1 MSANS
6 LPPITEDD
14 IAEYLTNTPDFFERH
29 NEVLATVQ
37 LTSPH
42 SHRAISL
49 QERQAEILRGKV
61 RDLELKAAQMIRYG
75 QSNVTIADKLQDWT
89 CALLTARD
97 ADALVEVATVRL
109 ATIYDVPQVA
119 IRLWDVATTYADR
132 PYASGVENAVKTY
145 ADELT
150 ESYCGARREL
160 PLLNWLTDGDSV
172 KSMAVVP
179 LRQSAEAPVFGLLVL
194 ASGDE
199 NRFTADMGTLFL
211 ERISAQA
218 SAALSRLLP

>member
-14 IAEYLTNTPDFFERH
+14 IAEYLSNTPDFFERH

-97 ADALVEVATVRL
+97 ADALVDVATLRL
-109 ATIYDVPQVA
+109 AEIHEIPQVA
-119 IRLWDVATTYADR
+119 LRLWGVADAFKGK
-132 PYASGVENAVKTY
+132 PYAESVESAIKTY

-150 ESYCGARREL
+150 DAYCGVRRDL
-160 PLLNWLTDGDSV
+160 PLLNWLADGDSV
-172 KSMAVVP
+172 ASMAVIP
-179 LRQSAEAPVFGLLVL
+179 LRVNIESPVFGLMVL
-194 ASGDE
+194 ASDDAA
-199 NRFTADMGTLFL
+199 RFTADMGTLFL

>member
-61 RDLELKAAQMIRYG
+61 RDLELKASQMIRYG

-97 ADALVEVATVRL
+97 ADALVEVATARL
-109 ATIYDVPQVA
+109 ATIYDIPQVA
-119 IRLWDVATTYADR
+119 IRLWGVAPTYADR
-132 PYASGVENAVKTY
+132 PYASGVENAIKTY

-150 ESYCGARREL
+150 EAYCGVRREL

-172 KSMAVVP
+172 TSMAVVP

-211 ERISAQA
+211 DRISAQA

>member
-1 MSANS
+1 
-6 LPPITEDD
+6 
-14 IAEYLTNTPDFFERH
+14 
-29 NEVLATVQ
+29 
-37 LTSPH
+37 
-42 SHRAISL
+42 
-49 QERQAEILRGKV
+49 
-61 RDLELKAAQMIRYG
+61 RYG

-89 CALLTARD
+89 CDLLTARD
-97 ADALVEVATVRL
+97 ADALVEVATARL
-109 ATIYDVPQVA
+109 ATIYDIPQVA
-119 IRLWDVATTYADR
+119 IRLWGVAPTYADR
-132 PYASGVENAVKTY
+132 PYAAGVENAIKTY

-150 ESYCGARREL
+150 EAYCGVRREL

-172 KSMAVVP
+172 TSMAVVP

-211 ERISAQA
+211 DRISAQA

>member
-97 ADALVEVATVRL
+97 ADALVEVATARL
-109 ATIYDVPQVA
+109 ATIYDIPQVA
-119 IRLWDVATTYADR
+119 IRLWGVAPTYADR
-132 PYASGVENAVKTY
+132 PYAAGVEYAVKTY

-150 ESYCGARREL
+150 EVYCGVRREL
-160 PLLNWLTDGDSV
+160 PLLNWLADGDSV

-179 LRQSAEAPVFGLLVL
+179 LRQSAEAPVFGLLLL

>member
-89 CALLTARD
+89 CALLMARD
-97 ADALVEVATVRL
+97 ADALVEAATARL
-109 ATIYDVPQVA
+109 AAIYDIPQVA
-119 IRLWDVATTYADR
+119 IRLWGVAPTYADQS
-132 PYASGVENAVKTY
+132 YAEGVENAVKTY

-150 ESYCGARREL
+150 EAYCGVRREL
-160 PLLNWLTDGDSV
+160 PLLNWLTDGDGV

>member
-89 CALLTARD
+89 CALLMARD
-97 ADALVEVATVRL
+97 ADALVEVATARL
-109 ATIYDVPQVA
+109 AAIYDIPQVA
-119 IRLWDVATTYADR
+119 IRLWGVAPTYAGQS
-132 PYASGVENAVKTY
+132 YAEGVENAVKTY

-150 ESYCGARREL
+150 EAYCGVRREL
-160 PLLNWLTDGDSV
+160 PLLNWLTDGDGV

>member
-109 ATIYDVPQVA
+109 ATIYDIPQVA
-119 IRLWDVATTYADR
+119 IRLWGVAPTYADQA
-132 PYASGVENAVKTY
+132 YAAGVENAIKTY

-150 ESYCGARREL
+150 EAYCGVRREL

-179 LRQSAEAPVFGLLVL
+179 LRQSAESPVFGLLVL

>member
-14 IAEYLTNTPDFFERH
+14 IAEYLTNTPGFFERH
-29 NEVLATVQ
+29 LDVLSTVQ

-89 CALLTARD
+89 CELLTARD
-97 ADALVEVATVRL
+97 ATTLV
-109 ATIYDVPQVA
+109 
-119 IRLWDVATTYADR
+119 DVATQ
-132 PYASGVENAVKTY
+132 G
-145 ADELT
+145 L
-150 ESYCGARREL
+150 ARIYEL
-160 PLLNWLTDGDSV
+160 PQH
-172 KSMAVVP
+172 A
-179 LRQSAEAPVFGLLVL
+179 LRIWGCPQSTRVAGL
-194 ASGDE
+194 
-199 NRFTADMGTLFL
+199 
-211 ERISAQA
+211 
-218 SAALSRLLP
+218 LSRLKMRSKPMRICSPSPTAACAEICRF

>member
-89 CALLTARD
+89 CDLLTARD
-97 ADALVEVATVRL
+97 ADALVEVATARL
-109 ATIYDVPQVA
+109 ATIYDIPQVA
-119 IRLWDVATTYADR
+119 IRLWGVAPTYADR
-132 PYASGVENAVKTY
+132 PYAAGVENAIKTY

-150 ESYCGARREL
+150 EAYCGVRREL

-172 KSMAVVP
+172 TSMAVVP

-199 NRFTADMGTLFL
+199 NRFTADTGTLFL
-211 ERISAQA
+211 DRISAQA

>member
-97 ADALVEVATVRL
+97 ADALVEVATARL
-109 ATIYDVPQVA
+109 ATIYDIPQVA
-119 IRLWDVATTYADR
+119 IRLWGVAPTYADR
-132 PYASGVENAVKTY
+132 PYGAGVENAVKTY

-150 ESYCGARREL
+150 EAYCGVRREL
-160 PLLNWLTDGDSV
+160 PLLNWLADGDSV

-179 LRQSAEAPVFGLLVL
+179 LRQSAEAPVFGLLLL

>member
-89 CALLTARD
+89 CDLLTARD
-97 ADALVEVATVRL
+97 ADALVEVATARL
-109 ATIYDVPQVA
+109 ATIYDIPQVA
-119 IRLWDVATTYADR
+119 IRLWGVAPTYADR
-132 PYASGVENAVKTY
+132 PYAAGVENAIKTY

-150 ESYCGARREL
+150 EAYCGVRREL

-172 KSMAVVP
+172 TSMAVVP

-211 ERISAQA
+211 DRISAQA

>member
-97 ADALVEVATVRL
+97 ADALVEVATARL
-109 ATIYDVPQVA
+109 ATIYDIPQVA
-119 IRLWDVATTYADR
+119 IRLWGVAPTYADR
-132 PYASGVENAVKTY
+132 AYAAGVENAIKTY

-150 ESYCGARREL
+150 EAYCGVRREL